1 MKMFALTCSQC
12 HAPLDFPAESKNI
25 KCEYCGT
32 AIHISTPSENLK
44 SENKPVGESEEIK
57 SVRREIDK
65 LDREWEQFRSQF
77 LTKGENGEYEVPDQK
92 DISHTMVGMKYI
104 GIVIVGFFMIGM
116 FSTFRGIFFSHRPS
130 FSHPPA
136 LFFLS
141 PIIIFI
147 VVAAMMFGYWNF
159 SRKKIFASVY
169 EVSLA
174 NYKRLRKQL
183 VNKLNRLKAGD

>member
-32 AIHISTPSENLK
+32 AIHISTPSENVK
-44 SENKPVGESEEIK
+44 SENKPVDESEGIK

-77 LTKGENGEYEVPDQK
+77 LTKGEDGEYEVPDQK
-92 DISHTMVGMKYI
+92 AIFHTMVGMKY
-104 GIVIVGFFMIGM
+104 V
-116 FSTFRGIFFSHRPS
+116 GIFIAGICLFVFMPIFDRFPILLVLMVGSILFS
-130 FSHPPA
+130 
-136 LFFLS
+136 
-141 PIIIFI
+141 
-147 VVAAMMFGYWNF
+147 YWTL
-159 SRKKIFASVY
+159 SRKKTFASVY

>member
-32 AIHISTPSENLK
+32 AIHISTPSENVK
-44 SENKPVGESEEIK
+44 SENKPVDESEEIK
-57 SVRREIDK
+57 SVRQEIDK

-77 LTKGENGEYEVPDQK
+77 LTKGEDGEYEVPDQK
-92 DISHTMVGMKYI
+92 AILHTMVGMKYI
-104 GIVIVGFFMIGM
+104 GIVIAGFVMVGFF
-116 FSTFRGIFFSHRPS
+116 STFSSIFFSHRPS
-130 FSHPPA
+130 FSHPSP
-136 LFFLS
+136 LFFFS
-141 PIIIFI
+141 PILIFL
-147 VVAAMMFGYWNF
+147 VMAAIMFGYWNL
-159 SRKKIFASVY
+159 SRKKMFASVY